1 MKARFLIPF
10 AFFIGLAVLL
20 GIGLTLNPRDVPSVL
35 INEQAPGFDLPD
47 LFDPEK
53 RVSSESMKG
62 KVWLLN
68 VWGTWC
74 PECWREHA
82 FLNNLAKN
90 EGVTLV
96 GIDWRDEREEA
107 KAFLAKKGNPFV
119 AVGFDPDSEAIMD
132 WGVYG
137 APETFVIDKQGMIRK
152 KHTGPLYQ
160 QIWNDEFKPLL
171 KQLEA
176 ES

>member
-1 MKARFLIPF
+1 MKARFLIPLGIF
-10 AFFIGLAVLL
+10 LALALLL

-35 INEQAPGFDLPD
+35 INEKAPTFNLPD
-47 LFDPEK
+47 LFDPDK
-53 RVSSESMKG
+53 IVSTDTLKG

-68 VWGTWC
+68 IWGTWC
-74 PECWREHA
+74 PECWREHE
-82 FLNNLAKN
+82 FLNHISKTD
-90 EGVTLV
+90 GVTLI
-96 GIDWRDEREEA
+96 GINWRDDREDA
-107 KAFLAKKGNPFV
+107 KDFLAKKGNPFT
-119 AVGFDPDSEAIMD
+119 AVGFDPESDAIMD

-171 KQLEA
+171 KQLE
-176 ES
+176 SDS